1 MTANILLW
9 DPKHGHNLGGAVRAC
24 ATLGG
29 DQVMWVGSRI
39 DGDLVGARGKRRIP
53 REERLPEYSHILRG
67 RVSASAAFEHATAAG
82 LTPVAVE
89 LVAGAQKLDSYVHPE
104 KALYVFGPEDGS
116 LSGLVKSQCHQFV
129 EIPTVAGRCVNLA
142 AAVYLV
148 LWDRRVKTALVPSLD
163 LIASIVHDAWEQ
175 VRAEQG
181 KLDGDDRQ
189 GLYWDLPYEE
199 KLVDLEVAKAV
210 LRALGRQL

>member
-1 MTANILLW
+1 MTANVLLW
-9 DPKHGHNLGGAVRAC
+9 DPKNGHNLGGAVRAC

-29 DQVMWVGSRI
+29 DQVMWTGTRV
-39 DGDLVGARGKRRIP
+39 DGDLIGNRGKHRIP

-67 RVSASAAFEHATAAG
+67 RVSTSAAFEHATAAG
-82 LTPVAVE
+82 LIPVAVE
-89 LVAGAQKLDSYVHPE
+89 LVNGAQKLDRFVHPE

-116 LSGLVKSQCHQFV
+116 LPGLAKSQCHQFV

-148 LWDRRVKTALVPSLD
+148 LWDRRVKTALVPSIDYL
-163 LIASIVHDAWEQ
+163 ASLVHDAWVQIRHE
-175 VRAEQG
+175 EG
-181 KLDGDDRQ
+181 KLDGDPRR

-199 KLVDLEVAKAV
+199 KLVDQETVKAV